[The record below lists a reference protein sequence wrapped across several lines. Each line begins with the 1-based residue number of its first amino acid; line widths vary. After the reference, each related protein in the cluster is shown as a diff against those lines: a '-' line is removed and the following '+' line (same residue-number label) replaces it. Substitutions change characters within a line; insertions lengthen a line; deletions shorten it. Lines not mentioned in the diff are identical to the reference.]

1 MPIVS
6 DANCPKG
13 RSMVKEQSRVF
24 SVDPSE
30 SVVRYSD
37 IGDPTGWTPRT
48 SESGKETAGFINVG
62 QHAGGEIPSALAVYK
77 KRLIVFFPSSMQ
89 VWDVSGADDLTFSLL
104 EVLAV
109 GLLKNG
115 GHRTIANT
123 PDSVLFMSPEG
134 IRSVELL
141 RDTPN
146 LKEVDLG
153 TPIDELTRKGV
164 GNHDPEGRFSFYSP
178 RLGQYWV
185 GVDGNVWVLSIS
197 HRSRVLAWSKFEF
210 PFEIIDGAEV
220 GQKVVLHADSKELNT
235 GSYVFAEGVRLYEYD
250 EAFES
255 GDVSEEA
262 DVRHAASL
270 NFSMRTV
277 GSDFGMGE
285 ARKLVTGARV
295 RADDFAGSF
304 NLRLYDEFDGHP
316 FDEIA
321 FTNDDS
327 DEFVQTSD
335 MGDSAIISVGF
346 QGSTWRSFSIE
357 QINIEFGAGMK

>member
-164 GNHDPEGRFSFYSP
+164 GGLDPEGRFSFYSP

-220 GQKVVLHADSKELNT
+220 GQKVVLHTNYEGRQGA
-235 GSYVFAEGVRLYEYD
+235 GAVAAGVRLYEYD
-250 EAFES
+250 EAFKN
-255 GDVSEEA
+255 GDFSDGA
-262 DVRHAASL
+262 IFTGQII
-270 NFSMRTV
+270 NFSGRTV

-295 RADDFAGSF
+295 RGDWLPKNSF
-304 NLRLYDEFDGHP
+304 NLCLYDEFDDHP

-327 DEFVQTSD
+327 DEFVRTKD